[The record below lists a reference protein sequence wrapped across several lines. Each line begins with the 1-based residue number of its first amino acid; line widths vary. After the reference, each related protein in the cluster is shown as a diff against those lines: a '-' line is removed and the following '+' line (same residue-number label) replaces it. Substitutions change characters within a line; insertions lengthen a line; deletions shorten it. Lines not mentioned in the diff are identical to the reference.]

1 MTMMKKISAM
11 AMATAM
17 AATMAVGTAMSAS
30 AEELDTPA
38 YEEIEA
44 AAISTTGKAVVWNPS
59 SNGTSNLSYFVGKF
73 SNPRN
78 ESMAADAIKNATLNK
93 NGTTY
98 TLTLTTQTIS
108 HDLGLTTYHANV
120 KTVTAV
126 FQDGTKVD
134 AVKNGNVFTITFN
147 SSEMLPWVGTY
158 YANGYEN
165 SIELDFTTTLE
176 DQGGAWSFL
185 PDSMKNPQTYFKFT
199 T

>member
-1 MTMMKKISAM
+1 
-11 AMATAM
+11 
-17 AATMAVGTAMSAS
+17 
-30 AEELDTPA
+30 
-38 YEEIEA
+38 
-44 AAISTTGKAVVWNPS
+44 
-59 SNGTSNLSYFVGKF
+59 
-73 SNPRN
+73 
-78 ESMAADAIKNATLNK
+78 MAADAIKNATLNK

-108 HDLGLTTYHANV
+108 HDLGLTTYHA
-120 KTVTAV
+120 KTVPAV